1 MTKLGDGTFKTRVK
15 AAVSGLLHHPHH
27 HGDPKGVR
35 VIGHRGAA
43 RYAPENTCAS
53 FQCAVDRGATA
64 IEVDVCRTRDG
75 RLVLWHDPDPREKI
89 TIARDLGE
97 MLGYVANEPPIG
109 SSCRKPISE
118 LTFDEFIT
126 HYGYTKRRDGI
137 SHILDGN
144 TTPEVKPEPFEALLD
159 FASKEPRLID
169 VFVDVKLRADQ
180 LDEARELARVIETSN
195 ERART
200 PTRFH
205 LLSAEV
211 EVLEALREASIEL
224 RVYGD
229 FELPG
234 VLKVAHDLDLRCI
247 SMGCGQ
253 RLWASFHKELIEVL
267 EARDRGE
274 VSSVI
279 VWTINQEDRL
289 RALVDAGVDGIITDD
304 PDLLCD
310 VIRQPSVA
318 R

>member
-1 MTKLGDGTFKTRVK
+1 MTKLGDGALTARVK
-15 AAVSGLLHHPHH
+15 DAVGGLFHRGHQQ
-27 HGDPKGVR
+27 GDAHGVR

-53 FQCAVDRGATA
+53 FQCAIDRGATA

-89 TIARDLGE
+89 TVARDLGE
-97 MLGYVANEPPIG
+97 MLAYVANEPPIG
-109 SSCRKPISE
+109 SKWRKPISE
-118 LTFDEFIT
+118 LTYDEFIA
-126 HYGYTKRRDGI
+126 HYGYTKRRDAV

-144 TTPEVKPEPFEALLD
+144 TKPEVQPEPFEALLD
-159 FASKEPRLID
+159 FASTEARLVD

-205 LLSAEV
+205 LLSVEI
-211 EVLEALREASIEL
+211 EVLEVLREASIEL

-234 VLKVAHDLDLRCI
+234 VLECARALHLSCI
-247 SMGCGQ
+247 SMGSGQ
-253 RLWASFHKELIEVL
+253 RPWGGFYKEVCEVL
-267 EARDRGE
+267 EARKRGD

-279 VWTINQEDRL
+279 VWTINDEDRL
-289 RALVDAGVDGIITDD
+289 RVLVEAGVDGIITDD
-304 PDLLCD
+304 PDKLCEIIA
-310 VIRQPSVA
+310 VW
-318 R
+318 